1 MVVRKYREVKN
12 SCGIEERSVSG
23 NCKDDFLKSTGG
35 IGRGKLIKVEEK
47 IFGGDCRVV
56 VCTSSVVKMKE
67 KQPFCKEF
75 SLLCIKDRAVVDRV
89 V

>member
-1 MVVRKYREVKN
+1 MLVGIVRM
-12 SCGIEERSVSG
+12 IL
-23 NCKDDFLKSTGG
+23 LKSTGG

-56 VCTSSVVKMKE
+56 VCTSRVVKMKE

-75 SLLCIKDRAVVDRV
+75 S
-89 V
+89 